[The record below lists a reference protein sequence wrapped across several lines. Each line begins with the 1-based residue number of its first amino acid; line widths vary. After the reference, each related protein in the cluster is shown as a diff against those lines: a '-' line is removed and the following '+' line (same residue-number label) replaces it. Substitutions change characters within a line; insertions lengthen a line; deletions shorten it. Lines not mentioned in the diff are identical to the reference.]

1 MRRRSLWLECCMR
14 KPICMQSFYADTL
27 LCSLSHPRSYNLYL
41 KYLQIDMLPRH
52 KAEWVGES
60 FASYS
65 TFMTVSHQLKDSCY
79 LPLTEW
85 PSSHLCIIWQLIV
98 ERKELNRL
106 LLLQLCFNQFVFKC
120 FPNWKD
126 VSWNWLKALA
136 CFAEIIRICFFWQ
149 WPVSEKEVSAKQ
161 MADARLI
168 GN

>member
-1 MRRRSLWLECCMR
+1 MR

-27 LCSLSHPRSYNLYL
+27 LCSVSHPRSYNLHL
-41 KYLQIDMLPRH
+41 KYLQINLLLRH
-52 KAEWVGES
+52 KTEWDGES
-60 FASYS
+60 FARYS
-65 TFMTVSHQLKDSCY
+65 TFMTVSHQLRDSCY

-136 CFAEIIRICFFWQ
+136 CFAEIIRICFFGNDLSQRKRSLPSKWQ
-149 WPVSEKEVSAKQ
+149 MLDW
-161 MADARLI
+161 
-168 GN
+168 